1 MLISTQENSSVV
13 LYTALGESGL
23 IFLSPLLFPL
33 NFQSVFF
40 EMRTLVGGVGWEALI
55 TFGM

>member
-1 MLISTQENSSVV
+1 MLISTQENSSAV

-23 IFLSPLLFPL
+23 IFLSPFLFPPL

-40 EMRTLVGGVGWEALI
+40 EMRTLVGGEGVAGKH
-55 TFGM
+55 